1 VLATSGGVSTAAV
14 DTPRVVPHATCLGC
28 GCACDDIEVVVV
40 ADRIVEARRACPL
53 GVAWFGDGSVPVRA
67 VVEGGDVTGPLAIDA
82 VARLLLRAR
91 RPLVYLAPELSC
103 EAQREAVGLADGLR
117 ALLDTVSTDTV
128 LPSILAMQ
136 ERGRASATL
145 GEVRNRADV
154 LVWWGVDP
162 DARYPRYPTRYA
174 PQPSGLQVPEGRRSR
189 RVIAVDVGE
198 ARGPVDADVR
208 IAVSPAEEAAT
219 LTALRALLGTGAPA
233 PAADEGAAWANARA
247 VTAAIGA
254 ARYVVVAADA
264 EPSPGRDPARA
275 AALVAWTQ
283 ALNGP
288 TRAALS
294 TLRAGGNRSGADAVL
309 TSQTG
314 YPTAVD
320 FSRGYPRYV
329 AHHGATARMA
339 RGEIDAVLIVGL
351 AAGAPAAVRAG
362 PTLAVIGPRASEA
375 AGALVAIDTGVAGIH
390 VGGTALR
397 LDDVPLPLRPA
408 LDHVP
413 DPASVLRA
421 LRGRVVGLR
430 RHAEGGA

>member
-1 VLATSGGVSTAAV
+1 MSPAAA
-14 DTPRVVPHATCLGC
+14 DAPRVVPHATCLGC
-28 GCACDDIEVVVV
+28 GCACDDIEVVVTGG
-40 ADRIVEARRACPL
+40 RIVEARRACPL
-53 GVAWFGDGSVPVRA
+53 GLAWFGDGSVPTRVL
-67 VVEGGDVTGPLAIDA
+67 VEGGEVDTPVAIDA
-82 VARLLLRAR
+82 VARMLLRAR

-103 EAQREAVGLADGLR
+103 EAQREVIGLADAVR

-174 PQPSGLQVPEGRRSR
+174 PQPIGLQVPEGRRSR
-189 RVIAVDVGE
+189 RVIAIDVDE
-198 ARGPVDADVR
+198 ARGPEDADVR
-208 IAVSPAEEAAT
+208 VAVSPSDEVAT
-219 LTALRALLGTGAPA
+219 LTVLRALLAERAPTAAAGTGEP
-233 PAADEGAAWANARA
+233 WTNARA
-247 VTAAIGA
+247 IAAAIGQ

-275 AALVAWTQ
+275 AALIAWTQ

-314 YPTAVD
+314 YPNAVD
-320 FSRGYPRYV
+320 FARGHPRYV
-329 AHHGATARMA
+329 PHDGAAARLA
-339 RGEIDAVLIVGL
+339 RGGIDAVLIVGQ
-351 AAGAPAAVRAG
+351 ADRAPDVLRATSSA
-362 PTLAVIGPRASEA
+362 PLAVIGPRASEV
-375 AGALVAIDTGVAGIH
+375 AGATVAIDTGVAGIH
-390 VGGTALR
+390 AGGTAMR

-413 DPASVLRA
+413 DPARVLRA
-421 LRGRVVGLR
+421 LRDRTARLR
-430 RHAEGGA
+430 RTDEGGT

>member
-1 VLATSGGVSTAAV
+1 MSTAAA
-14 DTPRVVPHATCLGC
+14 DAPRVVPHATCLGC
-28 GCACDDIEVVVV
+28 GCACDDIEVVVTGG
-40 ADRIVEARRACPL
+40 RIVEARRACAL
-53 GVAWFGDGSVPVRA
+53 GLAWFGDGSVPTRA
-67 VVEGGDVTGPLAIDA
+67 LVEGREVDTPVAIDA
-82 VARLLLRAR
+82 VARMLLRAR

-103 EAQREAVGLADGLR
+103 EAQREVIGLADAVR

-174 PQPSGLQVPEGRRSR
+174 PQPAGLQVPEGRRSR
-189 RVIAVDVGE
+189 RVIAIDVGDS
-198 ARGPVDADVR
+198 RGPDDADVR
-208 IAVSPAEEAAT
+208 VAVSPTDEVAT
-219 LTALRALLGTGAPA
+219 LAALRALLAEHRPAMTADTGEP
-233 PAADEGAAWANARA
+233 WTNARA
-247 VTAAIGA
+247 IAAAIGQ

-275 AALVAWTQ
+275 AALIAWTQ

-314 YPTAVD
+314 FPTAVD
-320 FSRGYPRYV
+320 FARGYPRYV
-329 AHHGATARMA
+329 PHDGASERLA
-339 RGEIDAVLIVGL
+339 RGEIDAVLI
-351 AAGAPAAVRAG
+351 AGQAERAPAVVQAAR
-362 PTLAVIGPRASEA
+362 TLAVIGPRASEA
-375 AGALVAIDTGVAGIH
+375 AGATVAIDTGVAGIH
-390 VGGTALR
+390 AGGTAMR

-408 LDHVP
+408 LDHAR
-413 DPASVLRA
+413 DPAHILRVLRDRTA
-421 LRGRVVGLR
+421 RLR
-430 RHAEGGA
+430 RTDEGAT

>member
-1 VLATSGGVSTAAV
+1 MSAAV
-14 DTPRVVPHATCLGC
+14 ADAARVVPHVTCLGC
-28 GCACDDIEVVVV
+28 GCACDDIEVVLLG
-40 ADRIVEARRACPL
+40 DRIVEARRACAL
-53 GVAWFGDGSVPVRA
+53 GAAWFGDGSVPGRA
-67 VVEGGDVTGPLAIDA
+67 VVDGQDVYGPLAIDA
-82 VARLLLRAR
+82 AARLLMGAQ

-103 EAQREAVGLADGLR
+103 EAQREAVGLADALR

-145 GEVRNRADV
+145 GEVRNRADA

-174 PQPSGLQVPEGRRSR
+174 PEPVGLQVPEGRRSR
-189 RVIAVDVGE
+189 RVVAVDVGD
-198 ARGPVDADVR
+198 ARGPADADVR
-208 IAVSPAEEAAT
+208 VAVAAGDEVAT
-219 LTALRALLGTGAPA
+219 LTALRALLGT
-233 PAADEGAAWANARA
+233 AASGDEGAVWASARA
-247 VTAAIGA
+247 IAAAIGQ

-275 AALVAWTQ
+275 AALIAWTQ

-294 TLRAGGNRSGADAVL
+294 TLRAGGNRGGADAVL

-320 FSRGYPRYV
+320 FSRGHPRYLP
-329 AHHGATARMA
+329 HDGASPRLA
-339 RGEIDAVLIVGL
+339 RGEIDVVLLVGL
-351 AAGAPAAVRAG
+351 AAGAPEIVQKA

-375 AGALVAIDTGVAGIH
+375 SGAAVAIDTGVAGIH
-390 VGGTALR
+390 SPGTALR

-408 LDHVP
+408 LGHLP
-413 DPASVLRA
+413 DATYVLHA
-421 LRGRVVGLR
+421 LRERIAGLR
-430 RHAEGGA
+430 QHTQGVA